1 MNVQAS
7 DVTDDGAMA
16 QARLLAL
23 ALGDGTDW
31 SRCGDHQ
38 VLHALA
44 VAPPTQGPAA
54 PVALMQLVA
63 PPAPAPAPAP
73 PAPSPAPRAAAPAAA
88 PAPAAAD
95 GTFGTA
101 LDVAAMV
108 AVLQQAA
115 RDGVPFCEECARA
128 AAAAA

>member
-1 MNVQAS
+1 MHDPAA

-16 QARLLAL
+16 QARLQAL

-38 VLHALA
+38 VLHALS
-44 VAPPTQGPAA
+44 VAPPSQAPAA
-54 PVALMQLVA
+54 PVAMMRLVA

-73 PAPSPAPRAAAPAAA
+73 PAPSPAPRAAAPAA
-88 PAPAAAD
+88 PAPAAE
-95 GTFGTA
+95 GTFGAA

>member
-16 QARLLAL
+16 QARLRAL
-23 ALGDGTDW
+23 ALSDGTDL

-38 VLHALA
+38 VLYALA
-44 VAPPTQGPAA
+44 VAPRDLESAA
-54 PVALMQLVA
+54 PVTLMRLVA
-63 PPAPAPAPAP
+63 PPAPAPAPAA

-88 PAPAAAD
+88 PAPPAAD
-95 GTFGTA
+95 GTFGTS

>member
-1 MNVQAS
+1 MHDLAA

-16 QARLLAL
+16 QARLQAL

-44 VAPPTQGPAA
+44 VAPPAQGSAT
-54 PVALMQLVA
+54 PVALMRLVA

-73 PAPSPAPRAAAPAAA
+73 PAPSPAPRAAAPA
-88 PAPAAAD
+88 PAPAAAE